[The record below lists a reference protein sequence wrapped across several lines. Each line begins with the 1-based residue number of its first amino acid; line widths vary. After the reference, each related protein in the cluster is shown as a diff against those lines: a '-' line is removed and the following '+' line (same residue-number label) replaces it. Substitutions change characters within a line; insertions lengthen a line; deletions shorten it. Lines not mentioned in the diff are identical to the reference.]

1 MMNEKWHVFFPVH
14 LFLNIVNFL
23 IIAMGQIIHPLS
35 TFASPLTNISPYRMS
50 NTNKK
55 YYFGNLVNTQLYVT
69 RATVNKETRCD
80 KIIVAMI
87 RLLTMYFIQAKDIYV

>member
-23 IIAMGQIIHPLS
+23 TNTMGQIIRPVFTS
-35 TFASPLTNISPYRMS
+35 VSPLTNTIPYRMS

-55 YYFGNLVNTQLYVT
+55 YYFRNLVNTTFYVT
-69 RATVNKETRCD
+69 RATINKETRCD
-80 KIIVAMI
+80 KIIVAII
-87 RLLTMYFIQAKDIYV
+87 RLLTMYFVKTKDIFV